1 MSKSAEKAVLYRMVM
16 DDHICPFGLKSRHLL
31 KSEGYEVEDNWLTT
45 REQTDAF
52 KREHQVDTTPQTF
65 LGGRRVGG
73 YDDLKRHFGK
83 GKNEGE
89 TSYTPVVAVFAMAA
103 AMALAAT
110 WAAFGTVVTIRSV
123 EWFIAISMCI
133 LAVLKLRDI
142 SSFSNTFLGY
152 DLVAQR
158 YVPYA
163 YFYPFG
169 EALAGVLMIAG
180 ALLWIAIPVALV
192 IGTIGAIAVFKAVYI
207 DKRDL
212 KCACVGGNSN
222 VPLGFVSLTEN
233 VMMVAMALW
242 MMRML

>member
-65 LGGRRVGG
+65 LSGRRVGG

-169 EALAGVLMIAG
+169 EALSGVLMIAG

-192 IGTIGAIAVFKAVYI
+192 IGTIGAISVFKAVYI

>member
-142 SSFSNTFLGY
+142 SSFSTTFLGY

-163 YFYPFG
+163 YF
-169 EALAGVLMIAG
+169 
-180 ALLWIAIPVALV
+180 
-192 IGTIGAIAVFKAVYI
+192 
-207 DKRDL
+207 
-212 KCACVGGNSN
+212 
-222 VPLGFVSLTEN
+222 
-233 VMMVAMALW
+233 
-242 MMRML
+242 

>member
-192 IGTIGAIAVFKAVYI
+192 IGTIGAISVFKAVYI